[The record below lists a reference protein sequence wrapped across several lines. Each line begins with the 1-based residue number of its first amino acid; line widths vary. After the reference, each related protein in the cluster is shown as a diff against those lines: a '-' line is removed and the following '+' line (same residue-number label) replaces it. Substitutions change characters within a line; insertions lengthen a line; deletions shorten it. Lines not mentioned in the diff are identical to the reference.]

1 MITLI
6 SRVNYLERGEKTMNK
21 KKTAFLKVYTVKAV
35 LYDDFLIKSLEKW
48 VYISK
53 MLQERIVIII
63 DIFSQCA

>member
-35 LYDDFLIKSLEKW
+35 LHDDFLIKSLEKW

>member
-1 MITLI
+1 
-6 SRVNYLERGEKTMNK
+6 MNK

>member
-1 MITLI
+1 
-6 SRVNYLERGEKTMNK
+6 MNK

-35 LYDDFLIKSLEKW
+35 LHDDFLIKSLEKW